1 MTPYYYSEEADLAVA
16 TRNCFLDIKKS
27 PTQIFP
33 GRGL

>member
-1 MTPYYYSEEADLAVA
+1 MYYYSEEADLAVA
-16 TRNCFLDIKKS
+16 TRRNAPGIKKS